1 MMGLARLPRD
11 PEEQKRWA
19 RRLTTGLNIPPFQ
32 LFRSRS
38 QTVAQAYHHIFAEA
52 YQLGAIAALKAV
64 LAELE
69 RSDDVLAGLPP
80 HLVKSAQAAARAR
93 RRKVAT
99 ARQRSPRRRL
109 AA

>member
-19 RRLTTGLNIPPFQ
+19 RRLLADLSIPPVE
-32 LFRSRS
+32 LFRTEG
-38 QTVAQAYHHIFAEA
+38 QTFAQSYPAVFRRAHELGAQA
-52 YQLGAIAALKAV
+52 ALREV